1 MPWRLSTTTRN
12 ATGDGLVDQLDSGGT
27 ATIQI
32 RTGVQ
37 PTTAN
42 DTATGSLLA
51 TLTCGSTAFA
61 AFASGAASAEAIS
74 SGTALLTGAA
84 GHARWLNGDGTTH
97 SDMDIGE
104 GSGTISFDDVDF
116 LDGGTVSMTSV
127 ALTMPAE

>member
-1 MPWRLSTTTRN
+1 MDR
-12 ATGDGLVDQLDSGGT
+12 LDSGGT

-42 DTATGSLLA
+42 DTATGNLLA
-51 TLTCGSTAFA
+51 TLTCNSTAFA
-61 AFASGAASAEAIS
+61 TFADGAASAEAIA
-74 SGTALLTGAA
+74 SGTALLVGTA

-97 SDMDIGE
+97 GDMDIGE

-116 LDGGTVSMTSV
+116 LDGGTVSISSV